1 MITIKLPYKC
11 QDPVFSSVLKDLRRL
26 QSSFVRSAYVQFHK
40 GLSQYQVQQDK
51 ELQSKF
57 ELGSWFRQSGL
68 MLAKGIQERNKS
80 EKVIF
85 GGKVNLQKRMQNKLS
100 KADWQAKRLLPLNV
114 QGESSNN
121 GNRHFVLDLSNNSI
135 YFKPSRKEKFTLE
148 LPKLHRNVK
157 EKLKLLEASTKL
169 KLQPFQVQLTDSH
182 IFISFDE
189 VKVPKKLNQ
198 VIENRFLG
206 IDLNPQS
213 IGISI
218 IENQPDQSVKVIHV
232 QEFSVH
238 KLVNDIK
245 KLKVASSS
253 PLFKKA
259 NNKLNHETIEI
270 SKAIIHLALT
280 FNCKGIFIEDL
291 DFKGSQVGHSLNRNN
306 KNLWKRGSLTSNLQK
321 RCQLN
326 GLTFFKVSPQYSSQI
341 GNLMYPYSDPV
352 NASIEIARRGC
363 QVIFEKQKSKRKFY
377 PEFKVSSLKDQ
388 WKEQFSEC
396 KDWKEVFSII
406 KNSEVKYRVSLESL
420 NISRVFSLKCEKS
433 KVFYHTCS

>member
-1 MITIKLPYKC
+1 MITIKLPFKC
-11 QDPVFSSVLKDLRRL
+11 QDSDFSSVLQDLRRL

-85 GGKVNLQKRMQNKLS
+85 GGKVNLQKRMFGKITKEEWS
-100 KADWQAKRLLPLNV
+100 SKRLLPLNV
-114 QGESSNN
+114 QGESSKT
-121 GNRHFVLDLSNNSI
+121 GNRHFSLDLSNNSI

-148 LPKLHRNVK
+148 FPKLHRNVK
-157 EKLKLLEASTKL
+157 EKLQLLEASSKL

-182 IFISFDE
+182 IFISFEE
-189 VKVPKKLNQ
+189 VKQAKLSNS
-198 VIENRFLG
+198 IENRFIG

-213 IGISI
+213 IGISV

-245 KLKVASSS
+245 KLKVVSSDS
-253 PLFKKA
+253 KFKRA
-259 NNKLNHETIEI
+259 NNKLNYETIEI
-270 SKAIIHLALT
+270 SKAITELALQW
-280 FNCKGIFIEDL
+280 NVKGIFIEDL
-291 DFKGSQVGHSLNRNN
+291 NFKGKQIGHALNRNN
-306 KNLWKRGSLTSNLQK
+306 KNLWKRGCLTSNLEK
-321 RCQLN
+321 RCKLN
-326 GLTFFKVSPQYSSQI
+326 GLTFYKVSPQYSSQI
-341 GNLMYPYSDPV
+341 GNLIWNFSDPV

-377 PEFKVSSLKDQ
+377 PDFDLSLLKDQ
-388 WKEQFSEC
+388 WKEQFKGC
-396 KDWKEVFSII
+396 QTWKEIFSEI
-406 KNSEVKYRVSLESL
+406 KNSGVKYRVSLESL